1 MTLTFEQVTDAE
13 GAARWHAIEARC
25 VPIDHPGLL
34 ADPLQEI
41 QMLLTVAHRAE
52 RPLLFLARDGA
63 HDVGNALVWLP
74 LLDNLENASVF
85 FTVDLEHRRRGIGAK
100 FARFLI
106 ESVRA
111 EGRGRAIFYSPA
123 SLDGTDD
130 GAPSVLARRL
140 GAELAFHGVRRQLI
154 VGDVDD
160 TALGALLADEVGARA
175 DAYELVT
182 WIDRIPDLLVDDGA
196 RLMGRMTTDAPMG
209 DLAWEPEVWDASRYR
224 EKEAEALALGR
235 RRVAAGAIE
244 RSTGRLVAYTDIG
257 VSMVQPVVAY
267 QWDTIVDPEHRGHR
281 LGLLVKVANLRQ
293 LRRESPATVSMQT
306 WNAESNEHMVAINDQ
321 LGFRPVEYSRQ
332 FQLAL

>member
-1 MTLTFEQVTDAE
+1 MTLTFEQVTDAK
-13 GAARWHAIEARC
+13 GAARWHALEARC
-25 VPIDHPGLL
+25 VPFDHPGLL
-34 ADPLQEI
+34 ADPLQEVEA
-41 QMLLTVAHRAE
+41 MLTAPQRAE
-52 RPLLFLARDGA
+52 RPLLYLAREGTN
-63 HDVGNALVWLP
+63 DVGNALVWLP

-85 FTVDLEHRRRGIGAK
+85 FTVDLEHRRRGIGAQ

-111 EGRGRAIFYSPA
+111 EGRERAIFYSPA
-123 SLDGTDD
+123 PLDGTDD
-130 GAPSVLARRL
+130 GAPGVLARRL
-140 GAELAFHGVRRQLI
+140 GAELAFLGVRRQLI

-160 TALGALLADEVGARA
+160 ATLDALLAAEVGERA

-182 WIDRIPDLLVDDGA
+182 WIDRIPDHLVDDGA

-224 EKEAEALALGR
+224 EKEDEALARGR
-235 RRVAAGAIE
+235 RRIAAGAIA

-257 VSMVQPVVAY
+257 VSVVQPAVAY
-267 QWDTIVDPEHRGHR
+267 QWDTIVDPVHRGHR
-281 LGLLVKVANLRQ
+281 LGLVVKVANLRQ
-293 LRRESPATVSMQT
+293 LRRESPLTVSMQT

-332 FQLAL
+332 YQLTL